1 MIKRLLPILAVT
13 ALVLSLFVVP
23 SALAQGTTHVV
34 QPGDNLFR
42 IAIRYG
48 TTVQAIQ
55 TANGLTGFT
64 IFVGQ
69 TLIIPGGTTGITPTA
84 QPADSTV
91 TPTPTPTNP
100 GTYVVQPNDT
110 VFRISLKFGTTVNA
124 IATVNRLTNFRIF
137 VGQTLII
144 PDASGNTTS
153 PAATAVPPTP
163 APGDS
168 NVPALNLTA
177 GSTYIVRGGDTLFRI
192 AINAGTTVSAL
203 VTANGLRSFTI
214 FVGQKLIIPG
224 ASNTTTPSPTAT
236 PTPSGTV
243 TVTATPAPG
252 STSTPTRVATTTS
265 STTFELGGQVAGF
278 GFPDLMKQTGMTW
291 VKRQVTWGPGDVASG
306 QSGLISDAKSKGF
319 KILLSVKGGPN
330 NSTSDKF
337 AAFAS
342 YLGDLAALGVDGIE
356 VWNEMNLDREWKSGQ
371 ISPTSYTSMLQQAYT
386 AIKAKSPNTLVI
398 SGALSPTGYFGGC
411 SGIGCDDKPFL
422 EGMVAAGALSYM
434 DCLGIHYN
442 EGLLSPSVTSG
453 DPRGNPNH
461 YTRYYQTMVD
471 TYYNVIGG
479 TKKLCFT
486 ELGYLSGQEWGYVPA
501 GFLWKPPYN
510 LTVTEQAQFLADAV
524 KISKAQGKTRLFI
537 IFNVDF
543 TVWTDDPQAGYAIM
557 RPNNTCPACDTVK
570 AAMGN

>member
-1 MIKRLLPILAVT
+1 MFKRLLPMLIVIALA
-13 ALVLSLFVVP
+13 ASLFLVQ
-23 SALAQGTTHVV
+23 SASAQGTTHVV

-69 TLIIPGGTTGITPTA
+69 TLIIPSGATVITSTA
-84 QPADSTV
+84 ASTDSTV
-91 TPTPTPTNP
+91 TPTPAPTSP
-100 GTYVVQPNDT
+100 GTYVVQLNDT
-110 VFRISLKFGTTVNA
+110 VYRIALKFGTTVNA
-124 IATVNRLTNFRIF
+124 IASANRLTNFRIF

-144 PDASGNTTS
+144 PDASGNITS
-153 PAATAVPPTP
+153 PAATALPATP

-177 GSTYIVRGGDTLFRI
+177 GSTYTVRAGDTLFRI

-203 VTANGLRSFTI
+203 MTANGLRSFTI

-224 ASNTTTPSPTAT
+224 ASETTTAPTAT
-236 PTPSGTV
+236 PTPAGTV
-243 TVTATPAPG
+243 TVTATPPPG
-252 STSTPTRVATTTS
+252 ATSTPTRVATTTS

-291 VKRQVTWGPGDVASG
+291 VKRQVTWSPGDSASG
-306 QSGLISDAKSKGF
+306 QSGIISDAKSKGF
-319 KILLSVKGGPN
+319 KILLSVKGGPD

-337 AAFAS
+337 SAFAS
-342 YLGDLAALGVDGIE
+342 YLGDLAALNTDAIE

-371 ISPTSYTSMLQQAYT
+371 ISASSYTSMLQQSYN
-386 AIKAKSPNTLVI
+386 AIKAKNPNTMVI

-411 SGIGCDDKPFL
+411 SGIGCDDKPYL
-422 EGMVAAGALSYM
+422 ESMVAAGALNYM

-442 EGLLSPSVTSG
+442 EGFG
-453 DPRGNPNH
+453 A
-461 YTRYYQTMVD
+461 
-471 TYYNVIGG
+471 
-479 TKKLCFT
+479 KKLCFT

-510 LTVTEQAQFLADAV
+510 LTVAEQAQFMADAV

-543 TVWTDDPQAGYAIM
+543 TVWTDDPQAGYAIL
-557 RPNNTCPACDTVK
+557 RPNNTCPTCDSVK
-570 AAMGN
+570 TAMGN

>member
-1 MIKRLLPILAVT
+1 MIKRLLPILVVI
-13 ALVLSLFVVP
+13 ALVVSLFLVQ
-23 SALAQGTTHVV
+23 SAAAQGTTHIV

-64 IFVGQ
+64 IYVGQ
-69 TLIIPGGTTGITPTA
+69 TLIIPSSTTVATPTA
-84 QPADSTV
+84 TSADSTL
-91 TPTPTPTNP
+91 TPTPAAP
-100 GTYVVQPNDT
+100 GAYVVQLNDT
-110 VFRISLKFGTTVNA
+110 VYRISLKFGTTVNA
-124 IATVNRLTNFRIF
+124 IATANRLTNFRIF
-137 VGQTLII
+137 VGQTLVI

-163 APGDS
+163 ASGDS

-177 GSTYIVRGGDTLFRI
+177 GSTYTVRAGDTLFRI

-203 VTANGLRSFTI
+203 MTANGLRSFTI

-224 ASNTTTPSPTAT
+224 ASSTTPSPTAT
-236 PTPSGTV
+236 PTPAGTV
-243 TVTATPAPG
+243 TVTATPIPG
-252 STSTPTRVATTTS
+252 ATSTPTRVATTTS
-265 STTFELGGQVAGF
+265 STSFELGGQVAGF

-291 VKRQVTWGPGDVASG
+291 VKRQVTWSPGDLASG
-306 QSGLISDAKSKGF
+306 QSGAISDAKAKGF
-319 KILLSVKGGPN
+319 KILLSVKGGPD

-342 YLGDLAALGVDGIE
+342 YLGDLAALGVDAIE

-371 ISPTSYTSMLQQAYT
+371 INAASYTSMLQQAYN
-386 AIKAKSPNTLVI
+386 AIKAKNSNSMVI

-411 SGIGCDDKPFL
+411 SGIGCDDKPYL
-422 EGMVAAGALSYM
+422 ESMVAAGALNYM

-471 TYYNVIGG
+471 TYYNAIGG
-479 TKKLCFT
+479 KKQLCFT

-510 LTVTEQAQFLADAV
+510 LTVAEQAQFMADAV
-524 KISKAQGKTRLFI
+524 RISKAQGKTRLLI

-543 TVWTDDPQAGYAIM
+543 TVWTDDPQAGYAIL
-557 RPNNTCPACDTVK
+557 RPNNTCPACDSVK
-570 AAMGN
+570 AVMGN

>member
-1 MIKRLLPILAVT
+1 MIKRLLPILIVVT
-13 ALVLSLFVVP
+13 LVLSLFLVQ
-23 SALAQGTTHVV
+23 SASAQGTTYVV

-42 IAIRYG
+42 IALKFN

-55 TANGLTGFT
+55 TANGLRNYIIT
-64 IFVGQ
+64 IGQ
-69 TLIIPGGTTGITPTA
+69 TLIIPSGTTVIPSTA
-84 QPADSTV
+84 APAATSTS
-91 TPTPTPTNP
+91 P
-100 GTYVVQPNDT
+100 GTYVVQLNDT
-110 VFRISLKFGTTVNA
+110 VYRLALKFGTTVNA
-124 IATVNRLTNFRIF
+124 IASANRLTNFRIF

-144 PDASGNTTS
+144 PDASGNITS
-153 PAATAVPPTP
+153 PAATAVPATP

-177 GSTYIVRGGDTLFRI
+177 GSTYTVRAGDTLFRI

-203 VTANGLRSFTI
+203 MTANGLRSFTI

-224 ASNTTTPSPTAT
+224 ASGTTTATSPTAT
-236 PTPSGTV
+236 PTPAGTV
-243 TVTATPAPG
+243 TVTALQTASPVPG
-252 STSTPTRVATTTS
+252 ATSTPTRVATTTS

-291 VKRQVTWGPGDVASG
+291 VKRQVAWSPGDAASG
-306 QSGLISDAKSKGF
+306 QSGIINDAKSKGF
-319 KILLSVKGGPN
+319 KLLLSVKGGPN

-337 AAFAS
+337 ASYAS

-371 ISPTSYTSMLQQAYT
+371 ISATLYTSMLQQSYN
-386 AIKAKSPNTLVI
+386 AIKTKNPNTMVI

-411 SGIGCDDKPFL
+411 SGIGCDDKPYL
-422 EGMVAAGALSYM
+422 EGMVAAGALNYM

-442 EGLLSPSVTSG
+442 EGLLSPYVTSG

-471 TYYNVIGG
+471 TYYNAIGG
-479 TKKLCFT
+479 AKKLCFT

-510 LTVTEQAQFLADAV
+510 LTVAEQAQFMADAV
-524 KISKAQGKTRLFI
+524 KISKTQGKTRLLI

-543 TVWTDDPQAGYAIM
+543 TVWTDDPQAGYAIL
-557 RPNNTCPACDTVK
+557 RPNNTCPACDSVK
-570 AAMGN
+570 VAMGN

>member
-1 MIKRLLPILAVT
+1 MIKRLVPIVIVLT
-13 ALVLSLFVVP
+13 LVLSLFLVQ
-23 SALAQGTTHVV
+23 AAAAQGTTYIV

-42 IAIRYG
+42 IALKFN

-55 TANGLTGFT
+55 TANGLRNYIIT
-64 IFVGQ
+64 VGQ
-69 TLIIPGGTTGITPTA
+69 TLIIPSGTTVIPSTA
-84 QPADSTV
+84 APAATSTG
-91 TPTPTPTNP
+91 P
-100 GTYVVQPNDT
+100 GTYVVQLNDT
-110 VFRISLKFGTTVNA
+110 VYRIALKFGTTVNA
-124 IATVNRLTNFRIF
+124 IATANRLTNFRIF

-144 PDASGNTTS
+144 PDASGNTTA
-153 PAATAVPPTP
+153 AATAVPATP

-177 GSTYIVRGGDTLFRI
+177 GSTYTVRAGDTLFRI

-203 VTANGLRSFTI
+203 MTANGLRSFTI
-214 FVGQKLIIPG
+214 FVEQKLIIPG
-224 ASNTTTPSPTAT
+224 ASDTTTAPTAT
-236 PTPSGTV
+236 PTPAGTV
-243 TVTATPAPG
+243 TVTATPPPG
-252 STSTPTRVATTTS
+252 ATSTPTRVATTTS

-291 VKRQVTWGPGDVASG
+291 VKRQVTWSPGDAASG
-306 QSGLISDAKSKGF
+306 QSGIISDAKSKGF
-319 KILLSVKGGPN
+319 KVLLSVKGGPN

-337 AAFAS
+337 ASFAS
-342 YLGDLAALGVDGIE
+342 YLGDLAALGVDAIE

-371 ISPTSYTSMLQQAYT
+371 ISASSYTSMLQQAYN
-386 AIKAKSPNTLVI
+386 AIKAKSPNTMVI

-411 SGIGCDDKPFL
+411 SGIGCDDKPYL
-422 EGMVAAGALSYM
+422 EGMVAAGALNYM

-442 EGLLSPSVTSG
+442 EGLLSPYVTSG

-471 TYYNVIGG
+471 TYYNAIGG
-479 TKKLCFT
+479 AKKLCFT

-510 LTVTEQAQFLADAV
+510 LTVAEQAQFMADAV
-524 KISKAQGKTRLFI
+524 KISNTQGKTRLLI

-543 TVWTDDPQAGYAIM
+543 TVWTDDPQAGYAIL
-557 RPNNTCPACDTVK
+557 RPNNTCPACDSVK
-570 AAMGN
+570 VAMGN